1 MEGKEGGK
9 GGMIPWWAGLICGV
23 VGEIIGMMVII
34 ICMGRGTDKAEAAEK
49 ERKRLQAYD
58 TYAAR
63 EILRGMPPETMSFS
77 VTSKKAADAGTS
89 TAAHMGRKDYF
100 L

>member
-1 MEGKEGGK
+1 
-9 GGMIPWWAGLICGV
+9 MIPWWVGLICWV
-23 VGEIIGMMVII
+23 VGEIMGFMTII
-34 ICMGRGTDKAEAAEK
+34 ICMGSTDKAEEAAK

-89 TAAHMGRKDYF
+89 TAAHEAQKGN
-100 L
+100 LS

>member
-9 GGMIPWWAGLICGV
+9 GRMIPWWVALITWV
-23 VGEIIGMMVII
+23 IGEIVGFMTII
-34 ICMGRGTDKAEAAEK
+34 ICMGGKKKTEREWAEENGLIYK
-49 ERKRLQAYD
+49 EN
-58 TYAAR
+58 
-63 EILRGMPPETMSFS
+63 
-77 VTSKKAADAGTS
+77 KKAADAGTS

>member
-9 GGMIPWWAGLICGV
+9 GRMIPWWVGLICGV

-34 ICMGRGTDKAEAAEK
+34 ICMGGKKQSEK
-49 ERKRLQAYD
+49 EWAEENGLIYK
-58 TYAAR
+58 
-63 EILRGMPPETMSFS
+63 EN
-77 VTSKKAADAGTS
+77 KKAADAGTS

>member
-9 GGMIPWWAGLICGV
+9 GRMIPWWVGLICGV

-34 ICMGRGTDKAEAAEK
+34 ICMGGKKQTEREWAEENG
-49 ERKRLQAYD
+49 LIY
-58 TYAAR
+58 
-63 EILRGMPPETMSFS
+63 PEN
-77 VTSKKAADAGTS
+77 KKAADAGTS